1 MTQEITACNVT
12 TILETRLD
20 WSKLRPSED
29 VITPVRIHF
38 AQYSRCESQCDYCSS
53 VASREELG
61 RLVAGFLETE
71 VSMEEE
77 RENMFR
83 LQYSGLVLSLFYSVT
98 R

>member
-1 MTQEITACNVT
+1 M
-12 TILETRLD
+12 
-20 WSKLRPSED
+20 PS
-29 VITPVRIHF
+29 TPGVRISVISVPH
-38 AQYSRCESQCDYCSS
+38 

>member
-1 MTQEITACNVT
+1 MFIC
-12 TILETRLD
+12 
-20 WSKLRPSED
+20 
-29 VITPVRIHF
+29 
-38 AQYSRCESQCDYCSS
+38 
-53 VASREELG
+53 ASREELG

>member
-1 MTQEITACNVT
+1 M
-12 TILETRLD
+12 
-20 WSKLRPSED
+20 
-29 VITPVRIHF
+29 
-38 AQYSRCESQCDYCSS
+38 
-53 VASREELG
+53 G

-83 LQYSGLVLSLFYSVT
+83 LQYSSLVLSLFYSVT

>member
-38 AQYSRCESQCDYCSS
+38 AQYSRCENQCD
-53 VASREELG
+53 
-61 RLVAGFLETE
+61 
-71 VSMEEE
+71 
-77 RENMFR
+77 
-83 LQYSGLVLSLFYSVT
+83 
-98 R
+98 